1 LSFLAR
7 DLAEKVPLAWATRA
21 TRVFFLYHFQ
31 GISRVLLFFS
41 IQWHSSNF
49 MDF

>member
-1 LSFLAR
+1 VSYTCHKGF
-7 DLAEKVPLAWATRA
+7 
-21 TRVFFLYHFQ
+21 FFLYHFQ

-41 IQWHSSNF
+41 IQWHSGNF